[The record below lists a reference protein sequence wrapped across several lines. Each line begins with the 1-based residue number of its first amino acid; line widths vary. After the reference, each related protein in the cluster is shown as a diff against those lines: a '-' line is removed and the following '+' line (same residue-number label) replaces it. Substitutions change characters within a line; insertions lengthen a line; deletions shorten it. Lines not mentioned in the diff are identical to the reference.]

1 MDDAVRDA
9 LTAALPPTT
18 DDTLREYAIT
28 CAQGVVSDGGADTL
42 AELED
47 ALLPLLGDAGM
58 SEREISDL
66 CRRLAQLGKS
76 PAGAEAGDCD
86 SSDVLLHL
94 RGIILA
100 YAGRSLLKPCTLTL
114 RRGRRY
120 GLVGQNGVGKTTLL
134 TRLALGDIQGYP
146 SQLRRVYVQHE
157 VLAASDK
164 SVSAFMQEHNPE
176 AGEADVEAALSRV
189 GFTPQLRQAQLSALS
204 GGWRMR
210 LALARSTLQNVDLL
224 LLDEV
229 RGFSVMGAARFPMAD
244 AFPPS
249 HAPQPTNHLDAA
261 AVAWLQHYLSVEL
274 PGVTAVIVSH
284 DAAFLEAVCTD
295 AMHFADQ
302 TLAFFPG
309 MAAFRAAM
317 PHVVLPSKALA
328 AAAQMAQD
336 DSPAAPGGGGPPAN
350 GDATADEATLAA
362 ELAAAVTA
370 GKIKPFAFPDPGLLD
385 GVKSRN
391 KVILRA
397 VDVTF
402 THPGAAHATLKHVAT
417 RLCLASRVAVT
428 GANGAGKS
436 TLIKLLVGDI
446 ALPPRSGEIWRHHS
460 LRVAYVAQHALHH
473 LEEAQGQTPVQ
484 YIQARFQHGR
494 DGEDRRKSTIAL
506 TAEEQAL
513 SAARGGVEA
522 IQGRAVRGG
531 ELMYEVKKAG
541 RKEKDNSWEPL
552 SFLQAMP
559 PYVMKLV
566 RDYDEQMKAQ
576 QGGMEVR
583 ALSAA
588 AIKEHLAAYGIG
600 EELAL
605 SKIKGFSGGQ
615 KSRLVIACAM
625 WNKPHLLCLDEPTN
639 FLDRESIAA
648 LACALKTFPGAALVV
663 SHSTAFVQALCTE
676 EWHVEGGAVSVVK
689 ERRAIED

>member
-1 MDDAVRDA
+1 MLVTWHPLQPVDGTMDDTAVRDA
-9 LTAALPPTT
+9 LTSALP
-18 DDTLREYAIT
+18 DADETLREYAIT
-28 CAQGVVSDGGADTL
+28 CAQGVVADGGSDTL

-58 SEREISDL
+58 SDPEIVDL
-66 CRRLAQLGKS
+66 CRRLAQLGK
-76 PAGAEAGDCD
+76 PDAGQAEAGDSCD
-86 SSDVLLHL
+86 DVLLDL

-100 YAGRSLLKPCTLTL
+100 YAGRSLLKPCTLML

-134 TRLALGDIQGYP
+134 TRLAAGDIHNFP
-146 SQLRRVYVQHE
+146 AALRRVYVQHE

-164 SVSAFMQEHNPE
+164 SVSAFMQEHNPDATE
-176 AGEADVEAALSRV
+176 EDVEAALARV
-189 GFTPQLRQAQLSALS
+189 GFTLQLRQAQLSALS

-224 LLDEV
+224 LLDE
-229 RGFSVMGAARFPMAD
+229 
-244 AFPPS
+244 
-249 HAPQPTNHLDAA
+249 PTNHLDSA
-261 AVAWLQHYLSVEL
+261 AVTWLQHYLSAEL

-284 DAAFLEAVCTD
+284 DAVFLEAVCTD
-295 AMHFADQ
+295 VMYFADQ
-302 TLAFFPG
+302 SLAFFPG

-336 DSPAAPGGGGPPAN
+336 DGPAAAGGSGPVS
-350 GDATADEATLAA
+350 GDAAATDEATLAA
-362 ELAAAVTA
+362 ELAAASAAVAA
-370 GKIKPFAFPDPGLLD
+370 GKIKPFAFPDPGPMD

-397 VDVTF
+397 TDVVF
-402 THPGAAHATLKHVAT
+402 THPGAAHATLKHVSA

-428 GANGAGKS
+428 GRNGAGKS
-436 TLIKLLVGDI
+436 TLMKLLVGDI
-446 ALPPRSGEIWRHHS
+446 ALPPRCGEIWRHHS

-473 LEEAQGQTPVQ
+473 LEEAQGQTPMQ
-484 YIQARFQHGR
+484 YIQTRFQHGR
-494 DGEDRRKSTIAL
+494 DGEDKRKSTIAL
-506 TAEEQAL
+506 TEEEQAL

-588 AIKEHLAAYGIG
+588 AIKDHLAAYGIG

-648 LACALKTFPGAALVV
+648 LACALRTFPGAALVV
-663 SHSTAFVQALCTE
+663 SHSAAFVQALCTE
-676 EWHVEGGAVSVVK
+676 EWHVEGGAVTVVK